1 MKLLATA
8 DYCSPEILKELARTP
23 SMRVRMKKVGFM
35 PPSHDEKRRFDQVR
49 PTRSREVLKKFAVEI
64 PKPPPLPL
72 PQSVWVG
79 HWQPN
84 GREIKIGRA
93 ELFERV
99 WSLPMS
105 KLAEGWGISGNGL
118 KKVCRRVQIPVPPR
132 GYWAKLKAGHRVKR
146 PSLPALPAA
155 SGQEIIFHA
164 PPSEV
169 SAPSSPDTTS

>member
-1 MKLLATA
+1 
-8 DYCSPEILKELARTP
+8 
-23 SMRVRMKKVGFM
+23 MRARMKKVGFM
-35 PPSHDEKRRFDQVR
+35 PPSHDEKKRFDKLR
-49 PTRSREVLKKFAVEI
+49 PTRSREVLKKFGVEI

-84 GREIKIGRA
+84 GREIKMNRA

-99 WSLPMS
+99 WSLPVT
-105 KLAEGWGISGNGL
+105 KLAEEWGITGTGL

-132 GYWAKLKAGHRVKR
+132 GYWAKLKAGHRLKR
-146 PSLPALPAA
+146 PSLPVLRNG

-164 PPSEV
+164 PPSE
-169 SAPSSPDTTS
+169 SDAKSSTP

>member
-1 MKLLATA
+1 MKLLAAA
-8 DYCSPEILKELARTP
+8 DYCSPEILKELARTT

-35 PPSHDEKRRFDQVR
+35 PPSHDEKRRFDQLR
-49 PTRSREVLKKFAVEI
+49 PTRSREVLKKFGVEI

-79 HWQPN
+79 RWKPN
-84 GREIKIGRA
+84 GREIKMARA

-99 WSLPMS
+99 WSQPVA
-105 KLAEGWGISGNGL
+105 KLAEEWGITGNGL

-132 GYWAKLKAGHRVKR
+132 GYWAKLKAGHSLKR
-146 PSLPALPAA
+146 PSLPVLPNG

-164 PPSEV
+164 PPTEV
-169 SAPSSPDTTS
+169 DAKPSTP